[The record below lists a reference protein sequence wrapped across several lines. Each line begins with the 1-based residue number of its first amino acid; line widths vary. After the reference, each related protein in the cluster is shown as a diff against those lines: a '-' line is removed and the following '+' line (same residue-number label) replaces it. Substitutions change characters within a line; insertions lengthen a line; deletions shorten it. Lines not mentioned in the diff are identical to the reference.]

1 MKNLALEH
9 FHRVSAARSAPA
21 DQVNSDHDTTHESV
35 LRALAVHKSRLRLIQ
50 SVESKI
56 EYKRTALPD
65 IIPWV
70 VGVLESDRGGQDPV
84 VVHAMTWLMDVG
96 QYEHGLDVGAY
107 VLRHGLQMPDEYKR
121 PPATVIAEI
130 IADDALK
137 AMETGG
143 KADVRS
149 LREAIRVTGDHD
161 MHDQVRAKLHKA
173 LGFALL
179 PAEMPSTYG
188 DIEAEPVLESLSNLQ
203 RAFALFA
210 NVGVKKPME
219 RAQRYADEHERR
231 KAAAQRVAEEEAQ
244 RAAQQQD
251 TKNNEES
258 ERKTDAT
265 TGPESAG
272 DPPAGTSADGDGS
285 PPADAKGAAP

>member
-9 FHRVSAARSAPA
+9 FQRVSAVRSAGTE
-21 DQVNSDHDTTHESV
+21 QGNSEHDTAHETV

-70 VGVLESDRGGQDPV
+70 SGVLESDRGGQDPV

-96 QYEHGLDVGAY
+96 QYQYGLEVGAY

-121 PPATVIAEI
+121 PPATVMAEI

-143 KADVRS
+143 RVDICA
-149 LREAIRVTGDHD
+149 LREAIHVTAEQD

-179 PAEMPSTYG
+179 PAEMPATHG
-188 DIEAEPVLESLSNLQ
+188 DIEAAQVLESLSNLQ

-219 RAQRYADEHERR
+219 RAQRYADEYHKR
-231 KAAAQRVAEEEAQ
+231 KAAAQ
-244 RAAQQQD
+244 QQEN
-251 TKNNEES
+251 TNNES
-258 ERKTDAT
+258 EGNTDAK
-265 TGPESAG
+265 TGGESAG
-272 DPPAGTSADGDGS
+272 NPPAETSAVGDGS
-285 PPADAKGAAP
+285 PASGAKDIAP

>member
-1 MKNLALEH
+1 MKNIALEH
-9 FHRVSAARSAPA
+9 FHKVSAARSAVA
-21 DQVNSDHDTTHESV
+21 DQPNSEHDTAHESV

-70 VGVLESDRGGQDPV
+70 TGVLEADRGGQDPV

-96 QYEHGLDVGAY
+96 QYEYGLTVGAY

-143 KADVRS
+143 KVDVHP
-149 LREAIRVTGDHD
+149 LCEAIRVTGDHD

-173 LGFALL
+173 LGLALL

-188 DIEAEPVLESLSNLQ
+188 DIEAAPVLESLSNLQ

-219 RAQRYADEHERR
+219 RAQRYADEFHKR
-231 KAAAQRVAEEEAQ
+231 KAAAQQAAEQAAQ
-244 RAAQQQD
+244 QAAQQQEIQ
-251 TKNNEES
+251 NNES

-265 TGPESAG
+265 TGRESAG
-272 DPPAGTSADGDGS
+272 DPPAGTSAGGKGS
-285 PPADAKGAAP
+285 PPADAKGANP

>member
-9 FHRVSAARSAPA
+9 FQRVSAARSGPA
-21 DQVNSDHDTTHESV
+21 DQVNSEHDTAHESV
-35 LRALAVHKSRLRLIQ
+35 LRALAVHKSRLRAIQ

-56 EYKRTALPD
+56 EYKRKALPD

-70 VGVLESDRGGQDPV
+70 SGVLEIDRGGQDPV

-96 QYEHGLDVGAY
+96 QYEYGLEVGAY

-143 KADVRS
+143 KADIRA
-149 LREAIRVTGDHD
+149 LREAIHVTAEHD

-188 DIEAEPVLESLSNLQ
+188 DIEASPVLESLSNLQ

-219 RAQRYADEHERR
+219 RAQRYADEYHKR
-231 KAAAQRVAEEEAQ
+231 KAAAQQASDEEAK

-251 TKNNEES
+251 TQKNES

-265 TGPESAG
+265 TGRESAG
-272 DPPAGTSADGDGS
+272 DAPAGTSAGGEGS